1 MSFTINYNSLEKLY
15 ADQLMLINKIKFTFR
30 EIDLLACI
38 VHNRGEKK
46 IASLLSISP
55 RTVSTHVGNIMSKL
69 GAGSKDQII
78 DFIENSGKLPLL
90 KEYYLHIRIRSNFEK
105 QLAKIGAY
113 INKNKVIIY
122 CHRDDILAIDS
133 QFLQSI
139 QRHLKLANVLLLE
152 NVPNGSESIDYFAL
166 SKITKEN
173 YYNDLFKGLSEILQP
188 TILDDTVGEFAAV
201 MARIQDEYM
210 GKAPESDSELDKDEQ
225 EGKVKLSSRAT
236 ILASLGFLL
245 VIAAFFIYGPSVSQD
260 EEKTAVSY
268 AKAPE
273 IIKDLEELLLELLK
287 DGKFTSVIIT
297 PEQAKKNHS
306 QNSLIKK
313 VEKLLDHKTMKD
325 VQSYFDNTEM
335 SSNFLTSYL
344 YNLQALA
351 TYYMFNLHDG
361 DRAREILL
369 YGKELAERYINN
381 RSNIKSDFAELQ
393 DNEIL
398 SELQIVSDLPQ
409 IYTRIIYS
417 LARTYVYSGTSIIE
431 GKKYFDLAKHL
442 GKQLGLFEG
451 YLSDIS
457 GILVIEQALASIEI
471 KEGKVDLAAKRL
483 KQTISAF
490 KLMQNYSQSYILDYK
505 PGAKVQKTIIPKES
519 LYNRFECTSQIITNY
534 NLLLSITKNKQE
546 IHQYIQEISRHL
558 GGDNALT
565 GGVSKAANQISA
577 RKLANLYNKL
587 GNLTI
592 KLWLIK
598 EKESIEV
605 NIEPLIQNI
614 ASLLAINPESDLLN
628 FAETIFT
635 QAKSLSR
642 NSEFT
647 KADAYKGLTDVYQ
660 LKLEEGGSALSG
672 IKLQELEAKLNS
684 AIEKSK
690 LINKQLRRLSVKE

>member
-201 MARIQDEYM
+201 MARIQDEYK

-287 DGKFTSVIIT
+287 D
-297 PEQAKKNHS
+297 
-306 QNSLIKK
+306 
-313 VEKLLDHKTMKD
+313 
-325 VQSYFDNTEM
+325 
-335 SSNFLTSYL
+335 
-344 YNLQALA
+344 
-351 TYYMFNLHDG
+351 
-361 DRAREILL
+361 
-369 YGKELAERYINN
+369 
-381 RSNIKSDFAELQ
+381 
-393 DNEIL
+393 
-398 SELQIVSDLPQ
+398 
-409 IYTRIIYS
+409 
-417 LARTYVYSGTSIIE
+417 
-431 GKKYFDLAKHL
+431 
-442 GKQLGLFEG
+442 
-451 YLSDIS
+451 
-457 GILVIEQALASIEI
+457 
-471 KEGKVDLAAKRL
+471 
-483 KQTISAF
+483 
-490 KLMQNYSQSYILDYK
+490 
-505 PGAKVQKTIIPKES
+505 
-519 LYNRFECTSQIITNY
+519 
-534 NLLLSITKNKQE
+534 
-546 IHQYIQEISRHL
+546 
-558 GGDNALT
+558 
-565 GGVSKAANQISA
+565 
-577 RKLANLYNKL
+577 
-587 GNLTI
+587 
-592 KLWLIK
+592 
-598 EKESIEV
+598 
-605 NIEPLIQNI
+605 
-614 ASLLAINPESDLLN
+614 
-628 FAETIFT
+628 
-635 QAKSLSR
+635 
-642 NSEFT
+642 
-647 KADAYKGLTDVYQ
+647 
-660 LKLEEGGSALSG
+660 
-672 IKLQELEAKLNS
+672 
-684 AIEKSK
+684 
-690 LINKQLRRLSVKE
+690 